1 MATSADYIEFVA
13 EQLRGFGSV
22 RYRKMFGEYMVYLE
36 EKPVFSVCDNTVFV
50 KELPQ
55 IAGLMRE
62 AECGF
67 PYEGAKE
74 MILAENIDDRDFM
87 TALFRAIYD
96 ELPEPKPKKK
106 K

>member
-1 MATSADYIEFVA
+1 MQGAP
-13 EQLRGFGSV
+13 
-22 RYRKMFGEYMVYLE
+22 LE
-36 EKPVFSVCDNTVFV
+36 
-50 KELPQ
+50 
-55 IAGLMRE
+55 A
-62 AECGF
+62 

-74 MILAENIDDRDFM
+74 MLLAENIDDRDFM